1 MTDLHTHILPG
12 MDDGAVS
19 LRSSILLL
27 QKEWEEGVDRVAL
40 TPHFYHSRE
49 SQKHFLDR
57 RAAAYDRL
65 LEFRASLAPEVRR
78 KLPAMILAAEV
89 EWQPDLESWSH
100 LEEFC
105 YQKTK
110 LLLVELPFY
119 PWSEDMIN
127 KLYDLMSKT
136 GLTPV
141 IAHIDRYLDIQK
153 KELLQE
159 LYSIGLP
166 MQLSGE
172 ALLHLFTRE
181 KALRLLRDETAQ
193 YVISDCHNLKDRKPN
208 MGAALDVVEK
218 KLGKGKAD
226 KLAWLSDRLLFGE

>member
-19 LRSSILLL
+19 LRNSIMLL
-27 QKEWEEGVDRVAL
+27 QKELEEGVDRVAL

-49 SQKHFLDR
+49 SQTHFLDR
-57 RAAAYDRL
+57 RARAYDRL
-65 LEFRASLAPEVRR
+65 LEYRVTLPPGVRKR
-78 KLPAMILAAEV
+78 LPATILAAEV
-89 EWQPDLESWSH
+89 EWQPDMENWSH
-100 LEEFC
+100 LEELC
-105 YQKTK
+105 YQNTK

-119 PWSEDMIN
+119 PWSEDLIN
-127 KLYDLMSKT
+127 KLYDLMSAT

-141 IAHIDRYLDIQK
+141 IAHIDRYLDVQK

-172 ALLHLFTRE
+172 ALLHLRSRE
-181 KALRLLRDETAQ
+181 KALKLLRDETAQ

-208 MGAALDVVEK
+208 MGMALDVVEK

-226 KLAWLSDRLLFGE
+226 RLAWLSDRLLFGE